1 MCIRDS
7 PTIVSDEPL
16 SENESAEVSQ
26 GDSVRVCTSFIL
38 LDQSDVTLQLY
49 ETFGSNSNIAETT
62 LNLD

>member
-1 MCIRDS
+1 MNHCQKMKA
-7 PTIVSDEPL
+7 
-16 SENESAEVSQ
+16 AEVSQ